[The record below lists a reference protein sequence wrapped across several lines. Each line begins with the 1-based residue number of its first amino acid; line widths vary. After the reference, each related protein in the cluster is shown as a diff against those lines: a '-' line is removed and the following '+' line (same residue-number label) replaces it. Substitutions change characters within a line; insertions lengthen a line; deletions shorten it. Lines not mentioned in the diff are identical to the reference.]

1 MLMEYYLMA
10 QENNIELLQIY
21 NNSNIELSFDEFQ
34 EIIKQELGDKANYTA
49 ESLDKI
55 IAKLQG
61 E

>member
-34 EIIKQELGDKANYTA
+34 EIIKRELGDKANYTA

-55 IAKLQG
+55 ITRLQG
-61 E
+61 K